1 MRIALIGTLL
11 VSSTLVGTTHAAA
24 VSYCSTS
31 GGFGA
36 CASAGLGLGHG
47 SSGPAVGL
55 RNLTGVVGDAGYVLA
70 GFALY
75 YVGTHFPFGDGGS
88 GSGATASL
96 ASQNGNPSVS
106 SSSAFG
112 RGSRLAPLRSANS
125 LGPRNPRALAGATN
139 GNGPINYTLSIHKG
153 NGSSEL
159 PELTNQVTG
168 SSNSGGGVSG
178 LSGPAGQAG
187 CTGTCAQT
195 QTLSTTAP
203 EPATMALMAIG
214 LVGLAGAGYVQR
226 RRQS

>member
-11 VSSTLVGTTHAAA
+11 VSSTLAGATDAAA

-55 RNLTGVVGDAGYVLA
+55 RNLTGVIGDAGYVLA

-75 YVGTHFPFGDGGS
+75 YVGTHLSFGGG
-88 GSGATASL
+88 ASDPGEIGLL
-96 ASQNGNPSVS
+96 ASENGASVS
-106 SSSAFG
+106 RSSTMG

-125 LGPRNPRALAGATN
+125 LGRNPRALAQAAN
-139 GNGPINYTLSIHKG
+139 GNGPINYTLSIG
-153 NGSSEL
+153 NGNNSSEL
-159 PELTNQVTG
+159 PELTTQGQT
-168 SSNSGGGVSG
+168 SSNSNGGVPG
-178 LSGPAGQAG
+178 LSGPTGPAG
-187 CTGTCAQT
+187 CTGANCAP
-195 QTLSTTAP
+195 TLSTSAP

-214 LVGLAGAGYVQR
+214 LVGLAGAGYMQR
-226 RRQS
+226 RRHS

>member
-1 MRIALIGTLL
+1 MRVALIGTLL
-11 VSSTLVGTTHAAA
+11 VSSTLAGAGNAAA

-47 SSGPAVGL
+47 SSGPAVGI
-55 RNLTGVVGDAGYVLA
+55 RNLTGVMGDAGYVLA

-75 YVGTHFPFGDGGS
+75 YVSTQLPFGGAPDSDGIGS
-88 GSGATASL
+88 VAL
-96 ASQNGNPSVS
+96 ANGTPSVS
-106 SSSAFG
+106 RSSTMG

-214 LVGLAGAGYVQR
+214 LVGLAGAGYMQR
-226 RRQS
+226 RRHS